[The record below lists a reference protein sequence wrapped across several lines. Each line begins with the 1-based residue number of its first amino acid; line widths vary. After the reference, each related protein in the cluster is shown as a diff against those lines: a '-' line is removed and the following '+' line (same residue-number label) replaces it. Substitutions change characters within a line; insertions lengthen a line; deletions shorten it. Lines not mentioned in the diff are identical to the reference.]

1 MRGGITPVAAATMS
15 RDVSWEIIH
24 LVAARTAEPL
34 ELKQRETV
42 ERDECVEVS
51 SCGSFIVLC
60 NETLW

>member
-1 MRGGITPVAAATMS
+1 MSGGITAVAAATMS

-42 ERDECVEVS
+42 E
-51 SCGSFIVLC
+51 
-60 NETLW
+60 